1 MKSTR
6 DGKQVRRRGRLPGP
20 QLLLVPNHT
29 ARPGAGPPGCQA
41 RGSRSPPGHELIEH
55 AEPGLRPPG
64 PGPRPVFS
72 AGPKRAPLK
81 CVVPRSFD
89 HFLKSRRHKVAKTD
103 FERLVESAVTNLQV
117 PRPASG
123 CALRQLQSA
132 AKRRC
137 WGQGG
142 GGPGP
147 VTQALPGL
155 PPTPRGS
162 DRVWGAREARALDLR
177 TPGAGLWLVPLDLSE
192 CRPAGGH
199 AGQRA
204 VPCALCTPVRP
215 TLHLATGLTGGR
227 SLPMAFLRHLGQVLP
242 AHADPPRDTTVP
254 TLTCPSMLGTKGGW
268 TSWHMSP
275 PCGPFHFT

>member
-1 MKSTR
+1 MAEVIFRCLFYDKILWGRVKSTR
-6 DGKQVRRRGRLPGP
+6 DGKQVRRRGGLPGP

-29 ARPGAGPPGCQA
+29 ARPGVGPPGCQA

-55 AEPGLRPPG
+55 AEPGLRPPGPG

-137 WGQGG
+137 WGREGGLGRVTGTAGTASYSPGIGQGLG
-142 GGPGP
+142 
-147 VTQALPGL
+147 
-155 PPTPRGS
+155 R
-162 DRVWGAREARALDLR
+162 AR
-177 TPGAGLWLVPLDLSE
+177 S
-192 CRPAGGH
+192 
-199 AGQRA
+199 Q
-204 VPCALCTPVRP
+204 
-215 TLHLATGLTGGR
+215 
-227 SLPMAFLRHLGQVLP
+227 
-242 AHADPPRDTTVP
+242 
-254 TLTCPSMLGTKGGW
+254 
-268 TSWHMSP
+268 SP
-275 PCGPFHFT
+275 